1 VSRLLARLGAGVLI
15 ALAAG
20 LGVGVGIRTAG
31 LRWPGA
37 PPASPPPR
45 ASGPT
50 AEDIQRAFVQ
60 VAERVRPAVVNI
72 ATAHFLR
79 RQRPPG
85 GEAPGAPPPG
95 LREYFDRYFGQMPP
109 GERERAGVGSGV
121 IIDDQ
126 GHILTNLHVIKGADE
141 ITVRFHDKREVTGK
155 VVGTDTRTDLAVIRI
170 PVGSGVVAAP
180 IGDSD
185 RIQVGEWAIAIGSPF
200 GLEQTVTVGVIS
212 ATGRSEVGIVPY
224 ENFIQTDASINPGN
238 SGGPLLNARGEVIGI
253 NTAILSSGQGIGF
266 AIPISTAQRV
276 SKALI
281 ARGRVVRGWLG
292 VSLQP
297 LSEELAQTLG
307 VPKGQGVVVARV
319 LTGGPAEKA
328 GLTANDVI
336 LRFGDVAVQDL
347 QHLQRL
353 VLDATVDSPVGLRIV
368 RGRREMSVTV
378 TITEAPQ
385 ERPGA
390 S

>member
-1 VSRLLARLGAGVLI
+1 VVTRGWLRAVLVVVA

-20 LGVGVGIRTAG
+20 LGVGIG
-31 LRWPGA
+31 LRVAGPGWPGLA
-37 PPASPPPR
+37 RPTPSPASSALPGETP
-45 ASGPT
+45 
-50 AEDIQRAFVQ
+50 RAFVQ

-85 GEAPGAPPPG
+85 SAPGAPPS
-95 LREYFDRYFGQMPP
+95 LREYFDQYFGQMPP

-121 IIDDQ
+121 IIDAQ

-141 ITVRFHDKREVTGK
+141 ITVRFSNKREVPGRI
-155 VVGTDTRTDLAVIRI
+155 VGTDQRTDLAVIRI
-170 PVGSGVVAAP
+170 PTADGIVAAP
-180 IGDSD
+180 LGDSD

-266 AIPISTAQRV
+266 AIPINTARRV
-276 SKALI
+276 AAALI
-281 ARGRVVRGWLG
+281 ARGRVQRGWLG
-292 VSLQP
+292 LSLQP
-297 LSEELAQTLG
+297 LNEDLARALG
-307 VPKGQGVVVARV
+307 APVDRGVVVARV
-319 LTGGPAEKA
+319 LPGGPAERA
-328 GLTANDVI
+328 GLAPNDVI
-336 LRFGDVAVQDL
+336 LRFGEVTVQDL
-347 QHLQRL
+347 QHFQRL
-353 VLDATVDSPVGLRIV
+353 VLDAPVDQPVTLRV
-368 RGRREMSVTV
+368 LRKGREISVAVTV
-378 TITEAPQ
+378 AEAPP